1 MAETVPNKIL
11 VIAMAG
17 IGDSLLATPLIHELR
32 ANFPEARIDA
42 LVLWAGS
49 KDLLEGNPHLNH
61 IYQKNL
67 LKHTKVD
74 SFRFLLSVRKNR
86 YDLSINTHPQ
96 SRRHYRIIARII
108 GAPVRFSHLYE
119 SFGPPDRFLVNRTL
133 PQDYQRNSV
142 DLNQDVLSLFGR
154 KPLLAKH
161 RLEIF
166 LSPQDEN
173 WAEAFVQSQGL
184 EGRKL
189 LGVHAGSGGTKN
201 LMLKRWPLEQYIQ
214 LIPRLRRTFPE
225 LGILLFGGPDEEPEI
240 QRILAADR
248 SSLSIRVRSENLRQA
263 AALMKRC
270 TAFLSVDTAL
280 MHIAAAVNA
289 PRQIVIE
296 AMTLNKTNEP
306 YAQPY
311 TLVPNPAI
319 AGRHL
324 DFYRYDGLGIKGT
337 AEELVR
343 CMSSVSVEAV
353 FEAVRKALASKVD
366 S

>member
-49 KDLLEGNPHLNH
+49 KDLLEGNPHLNQ

-67 LKHTKVD
+67 LKQTKLE
-74 SFRFLLSVRKNR
+74 SFRFLLSVRKNH
-86 YDLSINTHPQ
+86 YDFSINTHPQ
-96 SRRHYRIIARII
+96 SRRHYRVIARII
-108 GAPVRFSHLYE
+108 GAPVRFSHTYE
-119 SFGPPDRFLVNRTL
+119 AFGPLDRLLINRTL
-133 PQDYQRNSV
+133 PQDYERHSV
-142 DLNQDVLSLFGR
+142 ELNLDVLSRLGG
-154 KPLLAKH
+154 KPLVPNH

-173 WAEAFVQSQGL
+173 WAATFVRSQGL

-201 LMLKRWPLEQYIQ
+201 LMLKRWPLEQYVE
-214 LIPRLRRTFPE
+214 LIPRLRWTFPE

-240 QRILAADR
+240 QRIRAADK
-248 SSLSIRVRSENLRQA
+248 SPLTIRVRSENLRQA

-270 TAFLSVDTAL
+270 SAFLSVDTAL

-324 DFYRYDGLGIKGT
+324 DFYRYDGRGIKGT
-337 AEELVR
+337 TEEVVR
-343 CMSSVSVEAV
+343 CMASVSVDSV
-353 FEAVRKALASKVD
+353 FEAVRKALG
-366 S
+366 